1 LATFSTTCY
10 DEGFPSLIKSE
21 TGADR
26 QYHHLDSATMAH
38 AVAAVKSALT
48 DTKKIR
54 DLARDTVDPAGG
66 MTTDRGTAVLDTDT
80 W

>member
-1 LATFSTTCY
+1 
-10 DEGFPSLIKSE
+10 
-21 TGADR
+21 
-26 QYHHLDSATMAH
+26 MAQ
-38 AVAAVKSALT
+38 AVAAMKSALT

-54 DLARDTVDPAGG
+54 DLARDTVDPASG